1 MVSYWLYVAI
11 DATQNT
17 GKKTSKMVDLIISE
31 VLIAGWFFATVVI
44 GNDADHH
51 RG

>member
-1 MVSYWLYVAI
+1 MVSYGLYVAI

-31 VLIAGWFFATVVI
+31 VFNKNVDPQ
-44 GNDADHH
+44 N
-51 RG
+51 

>member
-1 MVSYWLYVAI
+1 MVSYGLYVAI

-31 VLIAGWFFATVVI
+31 VLIARQDLIENVAAAKV
-44 GNDADHH
+44 
-51 RG
+51 